1 MWSVDDV
8 VDVRPSRTVTSRR
21 DGVVAAVRARTPVD
35 DREERSIGGFLAALE
50 RLGDDPFDEHANPVH
65 VTASALIV
73 GRRGVVLHRHR
84 LLRRL
89 GRPGR
94 APRHW

>member
-1 MWSVDDV
+1 M
-8 VDVRPSRTVTSRR
+8 
-21 DGVVAAVRARTPVD
+21 VAAVRSRTPVD
-35 DREERSIGGFLAALE
+35 DREQRCIAEVLAALE

-84 LLRRL
+84 LLGVWVAPGGHIDAGEQPWEAAVREAVK
-89 GRPGR
+89 RP
-94 APRHW
+94 ASSTSH